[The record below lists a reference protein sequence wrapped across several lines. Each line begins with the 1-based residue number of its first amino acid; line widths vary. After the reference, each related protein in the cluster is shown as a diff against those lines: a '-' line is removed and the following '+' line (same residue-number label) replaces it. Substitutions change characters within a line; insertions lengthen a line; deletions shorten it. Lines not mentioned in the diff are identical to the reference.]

1 MFYFCHTLATRRYF
15 CQFKMLFIFIILL
28 HARDLPSS
36 IESIQQLVNVC
47 PTCSAAQ
54 ILADHPEMISSILRE
69 YKELPHHFHSSQT
82 SNSPLISD
90 SINAQRLLDQSGL
103 QISRCNHIQKRSYKC
118 FLFNLGLAP
127 VIFGLSSI
135 VVNHLGLFK
144 LSAVTKEIINLIGA
158 FVIVVSGTFLMSAAS
173 QIRLRLVAQD
183 TVNEEPPLI

>member
-1 MFYFCHTLATRRYF
+1 MRCFIFVHHLATRRYF
-15 CQFKMLFIFIILL
+15 GHFKMLFIFIILL

-36 IESIQQLVNVC
+36 IAYIQQLVNAC

-54 ILADHPEMISSILRE
+54 ILADHPEMISSLLSE
-69 YKELPHHFHSSQT
+69 FKELPHQIHSYLL
-82 SNSPLISD
+82 PSD
-90 SINAQRLLDQSGL
+90 SINAQTLLDQSGL

-118 FLFNLGLAP
+118 FLFNLGLAT

-158 FVIVVSGTFLMSAAS
+158 FVMVVSGTFLMSAAS
-173 QIRLRLVAQD
+173 QIRLRLEIRD